1 MVVRLTCLASA
12 MVALSAGTTAAA
24 QTPAAPPANPPAASP
39 DSDQVLLRADLITD
53 DVKNLITT
61 AEGNV
66 EVRVGQRMLRADR
79 LVYDQNKQTMRAQ
92 GNVQIVDETGGVQ
105 FADEIEADEDFR
117 NGFATR
123 FSTRLGGNAIA
134 TASSAIRTDGTRN
147 ALEQVVYTGCPI
159 CEENGNEPTWSLRAR
174 RAVQNTETQMI
185 TYQDAVLEI
194 KGVPVL
200 YLPYFAHPD
209 PTSERRSG
217 FMVPDIGNDSR
228 LGAFYEQ
235 PYYWAISPS
244 QDMTIAPMFSSN
256 VNPLIKVDYRKR
268 FFSGF
273 IAAESSFTH
282 EREFDSD
289 GGRSGADKWR
299 GHIYGGGRFNINQD
313 WQWGFGIERQT
324 DDLYDQRY
332 DIDGED
338 DLRGLFASQPRQLLS
353 QVFTTGQKENFY
365 FEGGAFLFQ
374 GLRAGDDDDKFPK
387 VTPSIFAQKI
397 FDFGRNGQL
406 ATDLSAVGLFRD
418 ARAVLADDDSDAST
432 PPPQTLD
439 TARVTASADWGSQYI
454 VGPGLV
460 VEPFASAREDFY
472 HIDKGNTPGIPDPGA
487 RDVTRFL
494 GVAGAQVSYPFIR
507 RGDNVD
513 IIIEPVAMVGYGTK
527 GANNDDIPNEDSLV
541 FEADESNLF
550 KPNAVS
556 NYDLWEGGS
565 RAALG
570 MSATARIGKD
580 VEVSTLFGKRWHE
593 DADPAFNQL
602 SNLSGTESDYVA
614 SVKAEF
620 GSALRTGARMRM
632 DQDLKINRIDLDANV
647 NWWRLSGSARYFRLD
662 QNAAGAKDEGLLW
675 RGEFKVT
682 DRWSAIVAQQRNI
695 ELRENIGL
703 SVGVGY
709 RDECSFFLLSYERSG
724 GRDRTLGPSE
734 GIRFTFALTGLG
746 GASSD

>member
-12 MVALSAGTTAAA
+12 MVALSAGATAAG
-24 QTPAAPPANPPAASP
+24 QTPVAPPANPPAASP
-39 DSDQVLLRADLITD
+39 DSDQVLLRADMITD
-53 DVKNLITT
+53 DVKNLVTT

-92 GNVQIVDETGGVQ
+92 GNVQIVDENGGVQ

-134 TASSAIRTDGTRN
+134 TASSAVRTDGTRN

-159 CEENGNEPTWSLRAR
+159 CEENGNEPTWSLRSR

-209 PTSERRSG
+209 PSSKRRSG

-235 PYYWAISPS
+235 PYYWAISPH
-244 QDMTIAPMFSSN
+244 QDVTIAPMFTSN
-256 VNPLIKVDYRKR
+256 VNPLIKIDYRKR
-268 FFSGF
+268 FFSGYV
-273 IAAESSFTH
+273 AAETSFTF
-282 EREFDSD
+282 EKDFNND
-289 GGRSGADKWR
+289 GKFGEEEWR
-299 GHIYGGGRFNINQD
+299 GHIYGVGRFNINQD
-313 WQWGFGIERQT
+313 WQWGFGVERQT

-353 QVFTTGQKENFY
+353 QVFTTGQQEDFY

-374 GLRAGDDDDKFPK
+374 GLREGDIDEQFPK
-387 VTPSIFAQKI
+387 VVPSIFAQKV
-397 FDFGRNGQL
+397 FDLGKNGQI
-406 ATDLSAVGLFRD
+406 ATDFSAVALFREAAETLPNND
-418 ARAVLADDDSDAST
+418 PALG
-432 PPPQTLD
+432 TLD
-439 TARVTASADWGSQYI
+439 TLDAARATASADWGSQYI

-460 VEPFASAREDFY
+460 VEPFAMGRGDFY
-472 HIDKGNTPGIPDPGA
+472 RVDNGSGA
-487 RDVTRFL
+487 GSQDISRLL
-494 GVAGAQVSYPFIR
+494 GLAGVQVSYPFIR
-507 RGDNVD
+507 RGDSVD
-513 IIIEPVAMVGYGTK
+513 IIVEPVAMIAYGNK
-527 GANNDDIPNEDSLV
+527 SANNNDLPNEDSLV

-550 KPNAVS
+550 KPNPNS
-556 NYDLWEGGS
+556 NYDLWEGGG

-570 MSATARIGKD
+570 VSATARIGKD
-580 VEVSTLFGKRWHE
+580 VELSTLFGKRFRE
-593 DADPAFNQL
+593 DADPAFNQV

-620 GSALRTGARMRM
+620 GSALRTGARLRL
-632 DQDLKINRIDLDANV
+632 DENFNVNRLDLDTNV
-647 NWWRLSGSARYFRLD
+647 NWWRLSGSARYFRVD
-662 QNAAGAKDEGLLW
+662 KDNPTTPGVTEQDEGLIW
-675 RGEFKVT
+675 RGNLKVT
-682 DRWSAIVAQQRNI
+682 DRWSAVVAQQRN
-695 ELRENIGL
+695 LVLKENIGL
-703 SVGVGY
+703 SIGIGY
-709 RDECSFFLLSYERSG
+709 QDECSYFLLAYERSG

-746 GASSD
+746 GASSDN